1 MSDPFL
7 GEIRP
12 VGFNFAPVGW
22 ALCDGQIMSISQN
35 TALFSLLG
43 TNFGGNGVSTFGLP
57 NLQGCFPLHAGQG
70 NGLSTYVVGQSG
82 GTDSVTLTQGQMAAH
97 SHVPQAAIGTGSANS
112 PDGAVWAQPH
122 LGRVLDQVYDAA
134 SGQAS
139 MSPSIVGTTGGSQ
152 PHNNLSPYL
161 VINFVIALQG
171 IFPSRN

>member
-57 NLQGCFPLHAGQG
+57 NLQGCFPLHVGQG
-70 NGLSTYVVGQSG
+70 NGLSTYVVGESG
-82 GTDSVTLTQGQMAAH
+82 GADSVTLTQQQMPSHAH
-97 SHVPQAAIGTGSANS
+97 TPQASVGTGSTNS
-112 PDGAVWAQPH
+112 PSGAIWAQPH
-122 LGRVLDQVYDAA
+122 FGRSLDQVYDAA
-134 SGQAS
+134 GGLAP
-139 MSPSIVGTTGGSQ
+139 MSSSILGSTGSSQ

-171 IFPSRN
+171 IFPARS